1 MLQEDSK
8 SKLRLKE
15 FMGRRRLNR
24 GTVVH
29 VSYKR
34 IVAQVTHKFSS
45 LMYPAAHKSCV
56 FPLLRIIAK
65 KVCLHVSSSSLQ
77 EVYATEMQ
85 LVSFGGS
92 LRYSRTDNFQ

>member
-8 SKLRLKE
+8 GKLRLKE
-15 FMGRRRLNR
+15 FIGRRRLNR

-65 KVCLHVSSSSLQ
+65 QVCLRSSSLQ

-85 LVSFGGS
+85 LVNFGGS